1 MKNNKGF
8 TLIELLV
15 VVLIIGIL
23 SAVAL
28 PQYEKAVTKTRMMTG
43 VTIGRSLAMAL
54 DEYYLANGEFTAAYD
69 NLSLGVPEGYTD
81 ANGNAYASLNGQ
93 NTIYYDVGTSKQ
105 KMYRLQ
111 SGGKVQYQMPL
122 PNGKSVNI
130 YFYSSYATADDGAYK
145 GRIYCTGESN
155 AAIATQY
162 CKIIGGVKDGSKYFL
177 N

>member
-1 MKNNKGF
+1 MKKGF

-28 PQYEKAVTKTRMMTG
+28 PQYEKAVTKTRIMTG
-43 VTIGRSLAMAL
+43 VNIGRSIAMSL
-54 DEYYLANGEFTAAYD
+54 DEYYMANSGFTAVYD
-69 NLSLGVPEGYTD
+69 NLTLGIPPGYTD
-81 ANGNAYASLNGQ
+81 KDGNPYEKLKS
-93 NTIYYDVGTSKQ
+93 TDSIYYDAGKASQ
-105 KMYRLQ
+105 KMYKIQ
-111 SGGKVQYQMPL
+111 SGGKVQYQVPL
-122 PNGKSVNI
+122 PNGKSINI

-155 AAIATQY
+155 AAIATKY
-162 CKIIGGVKDGSKYFL
+162 CKMIGGVKDGNKYFL